1 MERCRDFCKGPV
13 TISYAAVI
21 DPETSCCALNF
32 KHFHYEN
39 GLFVIPL
46 LGNKAICTERGGGE
60 EKKRGE
66 EREKRE

>member
-1 MERCRDFCKGPV
+1 MERCRDFREGPV

-21 DPETSCCALNF
+21 DPEMSCCALNF

-39 GLFVIPL
+39 GLLVIPL
-46 LGNKAICTERGGGE
+46 LGNTAICTEREGGE
-60 EKKRGE
+60 ETKRGE